1 MNSVL
6 GTSECVQL
14 GRKVMSGVEGG
25 RVGAGWIK
33 HCIHLLD
40 TEIIKIE
47 KSQ

>member
-1 MNSVL
+1 MNSML

-25 RVGAGWIK
+25 RVGVGWIK
-33 HCIHLLD
+33 HCIHLLE